1 MITVPAT
8 QQQGHKRF
16 YCKGLLSTEING
28 QGHWRVLQA
37 AGHLLAQKNENAP
50 GLPSA
55 LMACDQKR
63 SVLSML
69 EGGRSV
75 PQVYS
80 PYGQLTRGGGVPS
93 LLAFNG
99 ERPDAITGNY
109 LLGNGYRQFSPVM
122 MRFCSSDS
130 WSPFGDGG
138 VNAYMYCA
146 GDPTNHTDPTGH
158 AGVWGKIIRRLNPRE
173 PNTRPSRQVVKPNL
187 PLSKKYIN
195 KRDGS
200 GSFISSPSQT
210 VGDAVAFES
219 LFKPHEIA
227 EQRRL
232 LAQFGVSESSISKK
246 VYFQSHNRG
255 PDLEATKRH
264 AQSLH
269 AYKISLQEENKVRDL
284 EHLFRDLDAVNS
296 RLSGAGSSP
305 DLTIQA
311 ALQEEI
317 RTRTA

>member
-1 MITVPAT
+1 MPPIPRTSQV
-8 QQQGHKRF
+8 GCHLF
-16 YCKGLLSTEING
+16 YCNGKIATEVSG
-28 QGHWRVLQA
+28 DARWRFLQA
-37 AGHLLAQKNENAP
+37 NDLMLARNNHKTP
-50 GLPSA
+50 GLPSTLA
-55 LMACDQKR
+55 ACDQQR
-63 SVLSML
+63 SVLSMY
-69 EGGRSV
+69 EGKS
-75 PQVYS
+75 PESYAYS
-80 PYGQLTRGGGVPS
+80 PYGHHTQGSGLLL

-99 ERPDAITGNY
+99 EWRDVVTGHY
-109 LLGNGYRQFSPVM
+109 HLGNGYRQFSPVM

-130 WSPFGDGG
+130 WSPFGKGG
-138 VNAYMYCA
+138 LNAYMYCA

-158 AGVWGKIIRRLNPRE
+158 AGVRERVIRRLKLRE
-173 PNTRPSRQVVKPNL
+173 PNTRSSQQVVKPNL

-200 GSFISSPSQT
+200 GSFIPSPSQT
-210 VGDAVAFES
+210 VGGAVAFES

-232 LAQFGVSESSISKK
+232 LAQFSASESSPSKK
-246 VYFQSHNRG
+246 VYFQSHNS

-269 AYKISLQEENKVRDL
+269 TYKVSLEREIEVRDL
-284 EHLFRDLDAVNS
+284 NHLFRDLDAVNS
-296 RLSGAGSSP
+296 RLSGAGSSR

-317 RTRTA
+317 RKRLG